1 MQVEPIND
9 AYCYIIE
16 STAEPEA
23 NGRSPESSDEQSLE
37 SNDANQIRI
46 IHSINDDMY
55 QVESIIKDPNE
66 KCETKFCGNNLIH
79 N

>member
-16 STAEPEA
+16 S
-23 NGRSPESSDEQSLE
+23 SPESSDEQSPE

-66 KCETKFCGNNLIH
+66 KCETKFCGNNLIYKLI